1 MKPLETTPLK
11 GYTGREITKLL
22 GITDRRLR
30 HYLTLLRESNP
41 GEFNHPYRS
50 SFYSPDSFQ
59 ALKKVRTLFAKG
71 ATVAQVKQT
80 LRLEGWE

>member
-1 MKPLETTPLK
+1 MKPLETTPLA
-11 GYTGREITKLL
+11 GYSGREITKLL

-30 HYLTLLRESNP
+30 DYLALLRESNP

-59 ALKKVRTLFAKG
+59 AIKKVRTLFSKG
-71 ATVAQVKQT
+71 ATATQVKQI
-80 LRLEGWE
+80 LRLEGW